1 MKFLFN
7 AMEFSFPANVYEL
20 ENLISLV
27 STSAELPDKFN
38 DWEDDDFQFDDD
50 EDIFV
55 EEKDE
60 R

>member
-38 DWEDDDFQFDDD
+38 DWEDDDFLFDDD

>member
-1 MKFLFN
+1 
-7 AMEFSFPANVYEL
+7 MEFSFPANVYEL